1 MQDRVLKPS
10 YWRVTR
16 SATYGFISAL
26 PLFLLYEVM
35 IVSANRVSGT
45 GVRVGADVWIRMF
58 LGALGTY
65 GAFAFGLVVCAVGFG
80 VMLKERRNRLPLKIS
95 FFSRMVLESAVYA
108 VLVGLLIATIVGK
121 LMMLVPSINP
131 QESISLFTQLAL
143 SVGAGLYE
151 ELVFR
156 VILVG
161 GLFWVLTLLP
171 LPEKAAYIIAAV
183 AGALFFSWVHYIGTF
198 GDVFS
203 FSSFAFR
210 FLFGLAL
217 NVIFLIR
224 GFGVA
229 AWTHALY
236 DVFVVTGLFRLL

>member
-1 MQDRVLKPS
+1 MLLKPS

-35 IVSANRVSGT
+35 IVAANRST
-45 GVRVGADVWIRMF
+45 GSSVRVGADVWIKQL

-65 GAFAFGLVVCAVGFG
+65 GAFALGLVVCAIGFG
-80 VMLKERRNRLPLKIS
+80 ILLRERRNRLPLKLD
-95 FFSRMVLESAVYA
+95 FFLRMVGESAVYA
-108 VLVGLLIATIVGK
+108 VFVGLLIAMVVGK
-121 LMMLVPSINP
+121 MMMMIPVVSP
-131 QESISLFTQLAL
+131 QETISLFTQLAL
-143 SVGAGLYE
+143 SIGAGLYE

-156 VILVG
+156 VVLVG
-161 GLFWVLTLLP
+161 GLFWLLQLLP
-171 LPEKAAYIIAAV
+171 LPDKAAYVTAAV
-183 AGALFFSWVHYIGTF
+183 VGALLFSWVHYIGSL
-198 GDVFS
+198 GDVFTV
-203 FSSFAFR
+203 SSFLFR

-217 NVIFLIR
+217 NAIFLVR

-236 DVFVVTGLFRLL
+236 DVFVVTGLFRLFS